1 VDEDQAVMN
10 ADGEFIGSVGF
21 MVQPIVRG
29 VVTTLGV
36 YKPWGL
42 TRYGRRKQQ
51 ERRKIQQQPVK
62 ETPLGVKI
70 FFAMIGVLVLVFVI
84 LHLTAHGFES
94 HGH

>member
-1 VDEDQAVMN
+1 LLLA
-10 ADGEFIGSVGF
+10 AAS
-21 MVQPIVRG
+21 
-29 VVTTLGV
+29 LGV

-51 ERRKIQQQPVK
+51 ERRKVEQQPNK

-70 FFAMIGVLVLVFVI
+70 FYAAIGVLVLVLVV
-84 LHLTAHGFES
+84 LHLTGHGFES